1 MGQKKKEHNRI
12 SASGGSNG
20 LGNVKVKGENFYRD
34 AKKARQVQLLK
45 SGRPIRNAQGKVI
58 KEAEYQSK
66 AVEPGRVA
74 PNRKWFGNT
83 RVIGQKALETFR
95 ENLASKVN
103 DPFQVLLKQHKLPMS
118 LLQDPVKIGK
128 MHVLDTESFETTFGN
143 KAQRKRPKLE
153 MANLED
159 LAAKV
164 ESTLESYDEKA
175 DRNLTSNTIT
185 DWIEEAR
192 DSVFQK
198 GQSKRI
204 WGELYKVIDSSD
216 VVIHVLDAR
225 DPIGTRCTNV
235 EYHIKKEARHK
246 QLIFVLNKCDLVPT
260 WVTAKWVSHLS
271 KEYPTLAFHAS
282 INNSFGKGSL
292 IQLLRQFSAL
302 HADKKQIS
310 VGFIGYP
317 NTGKSS
323 IINTLRGKKVCNV
336 APIPGETKVWQYI
349 TLMKRIYL
357 IDCPGVV
364 HPSTT
369 DTDTDIVLK
378 GVVRIENVKQPED
391 YIPALLARVRP
402 EYIQRTYELD
412 DWEDYVD
419 FLSQL
424 AKRTGK
430 LVKGGEPDLS
440 SVAKMVLNDWLRGK
454 IPYYTAP
461 PEGDK
466 PLSKSGD
473 AAGEGEDAEAEAEG
487 EEGESSM
494 FTVSKN
500 NSGLPG
506 VEQIFS
512 KIPVVQKFMADD
524 LANNAKL
531 LEEERNKKESKVPEG
546 VLPEEKDEDDV
557 NATDDEDEEGEKGSG
572 KAAQRKNKAQLR
584 KEKKAHKA
592 AKAVG
597 GSEAVSGEKMD
608 WDEVFA
614 NVVGEVV
621 DSIPGDHAEQAKQDD
636 EADSELEMSDDATER
651 KQRMKKRKAAVA
663 AAKTAGF
670 TVKAVA
676 GTKRKATRAADE
688 EEDEDEAQE
697 EQQQEEKKKAG
708 AKTSKGKKNV
718 EEEED
723 DEEDGGKYKK
733 TVKGARMTTNKGKVG
748 THYYETANI
757 KNKNR
762 NKVKPEDPHKLATR
776 LRDQGKKRRS

>member
-1 MGQKKKEHNRI
+1 MGQLKKEHNRV
-12 SASGGSNG
+12 AAAGGSNG

-34 AKKARQVQLLK
+34 AKAAKQVQLLK
-45 SGRPIRNAQGKVI
+45 GGRAIRNAQGKVI
-58 KEAEYQSK
+58 KAASFQSK
-66 AVEPGRVA
+66 TVEPGRVA

-83 RVIGQKALETFR
+83 RVIGQKALENFR
-95 ENLASKVN
+95 ENLAAKVN

-118 LLQDPVKIGK
+118 LLQDPVHVGK
-128 MHVLDTESFETTFGN
+128 MHVLETEPFGDTFGN
-143 KAQRKRPKLE
+143 KAQRKRPKLA
-153 MANLED
+153 MSSLED

-164 ESTLESYDEKA
+164 ESTLETYDEKA
-175 DRNLTSNTIT
+175 DKNLISNNIT

-225 DPIGTRCTNV
+225 DPMGTRCSNV

-260 WVTAKWVSHLS
+260 WVTAKWVKTLS

-292 IQLLRQFSAL
+292 IQLLRQFSTL
-302 HADKKQIS
+302 HSDKKQIS

-369 DTDTDIVLK
+369 DTETDIVLK
-378 GVVRIENVKQPED
+378 GVVRVENIKQPDD
-391 YIPALLARVRP
+391 YIPELLKRVRP

-412 DWEDYVD
+412 HWEDSVD
-419 FLSQL
+419 FLTQL

-430 LVKGGEPDLS
+430 LIKGGEADLG

-461 PEGDK
+461 PEGERV
-466 PLSKSGD
+466 G
-473 AAGEGEDAEAEAEG
+473 GEAIEEAPAH
-487 EEGESSM
+487 
-494 FTVSKN
+494 
-500 NSGLPG
+500 NSIDPSLPQ

-512 KIPVVQKFMADD
+512 KIPVMQKFMAED
-524 LANNAKL
+524 LEKNAAL
-531 LEEERNKKESKVPEG
+531 LEEEKNMRESNLPEG
-546 VLPEEKDEDDV
+546 VLPEEIDEDDI
-557 NATDDEDEEGEKGSG
+557 NKTDDEDENNDSSAVKV
-572 KAAQRKNKAQLR
+572 RKSKAQLR
-584 KEKKAHKA
+584 QEKKAKKEAKA
-592 AKAVG
+592 AQSKSSNAL
-597 GSEAVSGEKMD
+597 SGEKLD
-608 WDEVFA
+608 WDDVFA
-614 NVVGEVV
+614 NVVGETV
-621 DSIPGDHAEQAKQDD
+621 DSIPGQEPAKDAD
-636 EADSELEMSDDATER
+636 EDVDSELELSDEETER
-651 KQRMKKRKAAVA
+651 KQRIKKRAA
-663 AAKTAGF
+663 AAKRATEF
-670 TVKAVA
+670 EVKEVKKTEKRT
-676 GTKRKATRAADE
+676 TKRKH
-688 EEDEDEAQE
+688 
-697 EQQQEEKKKAG
+697 
-708 AKTSKGKKNV
+708 V
-718 EEEED
+718 EEAEETVEQD
-723 DEEDGGKYKK
+723 QAEEPAKP
-733 TVKGARMTTNKGKVG
+733 VKEARMTTNKGKVG
-748 THYYETANI
+748 THYYETANV

-762 NKVKPEDPHKLATR
+762 NKVKPEDPHKMATR
-776 LRDQGKKRRS
+776 LRDQGKKRRQ